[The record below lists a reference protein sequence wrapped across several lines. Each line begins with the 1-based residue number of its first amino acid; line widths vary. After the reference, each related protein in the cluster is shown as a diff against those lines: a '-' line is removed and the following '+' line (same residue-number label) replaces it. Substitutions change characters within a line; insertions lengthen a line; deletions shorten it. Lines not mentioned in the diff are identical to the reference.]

1 MYPPNFDYYRAGSLD
16 EAVALLSQHKGAK
29 VLAGGH
35 SLLPA
40 MKLRLSAPPALIDI
54 SKVAGLSG
62 ITANGG
68 SVSIGATTP
77 HAVIAASDDVPAA
90 LSEAAGNIGD
100 QQVRNRGT
108 IGGNVAN
115 ADPASD
121 LPTVLLALGAT
132 FHILGPKGQR
142 AVAADEFFKG
152 LFETALADG
161 EILTSIEV
169 PAEGKG
175 SGSAYAK
182 LDHPA
187 SRYALVGA
195 AISVSVSG
203 GKFTAVR
210 AAIGGLTESA
220 TRLKSVEEALAGN
233 PAGDDALYAAAEA
246 TPSDLGI
253 VMGDAHA
260 SSDYRKAMAPVFVR
274 RALASAVARAG

>member
-16 EAVALLSQHKGAK
+16 EALSLLSQHKGAK

-35 SLLPA
+35 SLLPS
-40 MKLRLSAPPALIDI
+40 MKLRLSSPPVLVDI
-54 SKVAGLSG
+54 SRVDGLSG
-62 ITANGG
+62 IRANGG

-77 HAVIAASDDVPAA
+77 HAVIANSDDVPEA

-132 FHILGPKGQR
+132 FHILGSGGQR
-142 AVAADEFFKG
+142 AVGADDFFRG
-152 LFETALADG
+152 LFETALMDG

-195 AISVSVSG
+195 AVSVSVSG

-210 AAIGGLTESA
+210 AAIGGLTEMA
-220 TRLKSVEEALAGN
+220 TRLTSVEQALMGN
-233 PAGDDALYAAAEA
+233 PAGDDALYAAAQA
-246 TPSDLGI
+246 APADLVN

-260 SSDYRKAMAPVFVR
+260 SADYRKAMAPVYVR
-274 RALASAVARAG
+274 RALAAAVGRAG

>member
-16 EAVALLSQHKGAK
+16 EALSLLNQHQGAK

-35 SLLPA
+35 SLLPS
-40 MKLRLSAPPALIDI
+40 MKLRLSSPSALIDI

-68 SVSIGATTP
+68 SVSIGATTT
-77 HAVIAASDDVPAA
+77 HAVIAASDDVPMA

-100 QQVRNRGT
+100 PQVRNRGT

-132 FHILGPKGQR
+132 FHMIGPKGQR
-142 AVAADEFFKG
+142 AVAADDFFKG
-152 LFETALADG
+152 LFETALGTD

-169 PAEGKG
+169 PAEAKG

-195 AISVSVSG
+195 AVSVSVSG

-210 AAIGGLTESA
+210 AAIGGLTEMA
-220 TRLKSVEEALAGN
+220 TRLKSVEDALMGN
-233 PAGDDALYAAAEA
+233 PVGDAAQYAAAQA
-246 TPSDLGI
+246 ALSDLGI

-260 SSDYRKAMAPVFVR
+260 SADYRKAMASVYVR
-274 RALASAVARAG
+274 RALAEAAARAG